1 MKSNKF
7 QKLLLF
13 TLIIFFTIIFSS
25 YMTRLSLKN
34 IDKYE
39 KFHGFFLFVSKFP
52 HYSKKILLG
61 KLLKPELH
69 LTQAIGY
76 EEEGGFEILNKKKYL
91 NYNIND
97 LLLISKSIDKE
108 PFTIIEL
115 IDLSNFKTIKKWDP
129 TKIMQDGFDIDR
141 NKEFKDINLVK
152 GTSNIARSPYL
163 YENNDLLFLSNIE
176 QLIKL
181 DRCDEI
187 KWINDEYQFHHN
199 FNVDEDGIIW
209 AIGYELNLEKNK
221 NFDEIYHIDGYKDD
235 SIIKLDNDG
244 NILKT
249 ISLTKLLID
258 NNLQSLL
265 FTGRVD
271 MQVTDPLHFNDIQP
285 VEANHEGSFFEK
297 GDVFVSLAHI
307 NRLIL
312 IDTIGEKIKWIS
324 TQDANLFHQHDI
336 DILNPNEIAI
346 FNNNRIETTSKSG
359 LYKHNQIQKYNFITQ
374 KWQNIFDKPM
384 RDNNISTISQGLFE
398 ILNNYIMVE
407 EQNMGR
413 ILLMD
418 KDELIAK
425 YTNGDKNKKNFQTHW
440 PRIISNA
447 GKKAEIRENIK
458 KLNCKKF

>member
-7 QKLLLF
+7 QKLVYF
-13 TLIIFFTIIFSS
+13 FLIIFFTIIFSS
-25 YMTRLSLKN
+25 YMTRLAVRN
-34 IDKYE
+34 IDKYQ

-52 HYSKKILLG
+52 HYARKIFSG
-61 KLLKPELH
+61 ELLKPKLH
-69 LTQAIGY
+69 LTQAKGY

-97 LLLISKSIDKE
+97 LLLVSKSIEKE

-115 IDLSNFKTIKKWDP
+115 IDLSTFKTIKKWDL
-129 TKIMQDGFDIDR
+129 TKIMQLGFEKDR
-141 NKEFKDINLVK
+141 NKEFKNINLVR
-152 GTSNIARSPYL
+152 GTSNIVRSPYL
-163 YENNDLLFLSNIE
+163 YANNDLLFLSNIE

-181 DRCDEI
+181 NKCNEI

-221 NFDEIYHIDGYKDD
+221 NFDEKYHIDGYMDD
-235 SIIKLDNDG
+235 SIIKLDNNG

-271 MQVTDPLHFNDIQP
+271 MQVTDPLHLNDIQP
-285 VEANHEGSFFEK
+285 VESEYEGNFFKK

-307 NRLIL
+307 NRVIL
-312 IDTIGEKIKWIS
+312 IDTIEEKIKWIS
-324 TQDANLFHQHDI
+324 NQDANLFHQQDD
-336 DILNPNEIAI
+336 DILNSNEIDI

-384 RDNNISTISQGLFE
+384 RENNISTISQGLFE
-398 ILNNYIMVE
+398 ILDKYMMVE

-413 ILLMD
+413 VLFMD
-418 KDELIAK
+418 KDELLAK
-425 YTNGDKNKKNFQTHW
+425 FTNGDKNKKNFQTHW
-440 PRIISNA
+440 PRIISNPS
-447 GKKAEIRENIK
+447 KKIEIKENIE
-458 KLNCKKF
+458 KLNCK

>member
-7 QKLLLF
+7 QKLVLF
-13 TLIIFFTIIFSS
+13 FLIIFFTIIFSS
-25 YMTRLSLKN
+25 YMTRLSVRN
-34 IDKYE
+34 IDKYQ

-52 HYSKKILLG
+52 HYAKKIFSG
-61 KLLKPELH
+61 ELLKPKLH
-69 LTQAIGY
+69 LTQAKGY

-91 NYNIND
+91 DYNIND
-97 LLLISKSIDKE
+97 LLLVSKSIEKE

-115 IDLSNFKTIKKWDP
+115 IDLSTLKTIKKWDL
-129 TKIMQDGFDIDR
+129 TKIMQLGFEKDR
-141 NKEFKDINLVK
+141 NKEFKNINLVR

-163 YENNDLLFLSNIE
+163 YINNDLLFLSNIE

-181 DRCDEI
+181 NKCDEI

-221 NFDEIYHIDGYKDD
+221 NYDEKYHIDGYMDD

-271 MQVTDPLHFNDIQP
+271 MQVTDPLHLNDIQP
-285 VEANHEGSFFEK
+285 VESEYEGNFFKK

-307 NRLIL
+307 NRVIL
-312 IDTIGEKIKWIS
+312 IDTIKEKIKWIS
-324 TQDANLFHQHDI
+324 TQDANLFHQHDV
-336 DILNPNEIAI
+336 DILNSNEIAI

-384 RDNNISTISQGLFE
+384 RENNISTISQGLFE
-398 ILNNYIMVE
+398 ILDKYMMVE

-413 ILLMD
+413 VLFMD
-418 KDELIAK
+418 KNELLAK
-425 YTNGDKNKKNFQTHW
+425 FTNGDKNKKNFQTHW
-440 PRIISNA
+440 PRIISNPI
-447 GKKAEIRENIK
+447 KKIEIKENIE
-458 KLNCKKF
+458 KLNCK